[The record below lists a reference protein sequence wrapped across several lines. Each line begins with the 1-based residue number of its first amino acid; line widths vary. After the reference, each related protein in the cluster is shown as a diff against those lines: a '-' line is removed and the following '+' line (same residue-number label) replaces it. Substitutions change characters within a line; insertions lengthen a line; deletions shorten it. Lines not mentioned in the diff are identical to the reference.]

1 MHLFSWRSNV
11 FYLGIIILII
21 NSSAFASPLKIE
33 RFSNKEGFNQNT
45 ICAIERDQ
53 YGFLWIGTPNGLI
66 KYDGYEFKSFVSSP
80 STGAN
85 IAHNYINCLFK
96 DKKGL
101 LWIGTRAGLN
111 VYIPWLEK
119 FLTVPLTK
127 KHEILHVGEGSDGR
141 IWICGVKE
149 LYNCKTE
156 INGTNISFKSSQD
169 LLQGKHHEYGNIFEF
184 CFSNDSTIL
193 LSTATS
199 LVQVDL
205 NQGKGNTVPGGLTVR
220 KKEPFADTPV
230 YATFKDNNIYWVA
243 ASDGLHKTVEVGQ
256 NMHII
261 KTFNHLGTPL
271 KQGAPLNVLSIY
283 RDMGGA
289 IWIGTRNHGIGVYN
303 REKDEFVNYTH
314 DPKNNLSLSSPMVN
328 CFFQDRFNIM
338 WIGTAQGGLNKF
350 DLQQKN
356 FNNYANNPYEKTSLS
371 GNLVT
376 SILEDSRGYLWV
388 SSYNMTLS
396 RSVKSVYEYNEEP
409 IAFERVQDKAIL
421 NEEGVILKIYED
433 KKGFIWFG
441 TTSSIIVFNPLDNSY
456 SKLDISNCHS
466 ADLLHWRVIEQIDD
480 HRMLFGG
487 RVLLVVENPWEK
499 IGEGSVINT
508 STQAFFDM
516 DGIACKTIVNDSK
529 NRFWLGTTGGI
540 FKCRI
545 DSGKVLI
552 DKCLNTQSGDGLH
565 LSSNSVF
572 SLYKDQNA
580 NIWAGTFGGGLNKLI
595 LDAKD
600 NIMDI
605 KRFRKGGVLQDD
617 VIYGIIQQDDQHL
630 WLSTDMGLCRM
641 NIKTEEI
648 EVFDVYDGLPNN
660 NFRQGAYFKGE
671 SGNFYFGGLNGL
683 TVFKPDDIKLNKVLP
698 SAVITSLAINNSKVI
713 AGDKIHGRVLLPHAI
728 IETDKII
735 LGHTEQ
741 VITLDLAVQHSASPL
756 KNRLS
761 YKLEGFDS
769 EWIEVEAGKKAV
781 TYMNLPD
788 GEYLFKVKAANGDGL
803 WNEQSTNL
811 VITVL
816 PPWYKTWW
824 FYCILFIIIMA
835 LIAGVAIYIIQMVK
849 LKHNLEFEQK
859 DKQRMDAINQSKLLF
874 FTNIS
879 HEFRTPLTLIAA
891 PLERLIAKNTNRD
904 NDKYLTIIQNNT
916 NRLLQLVDQL
926 ITFRRVEQGH
936 LELNY
941 SKCSL
946 GKFIY
951 PITEAFENF
960 AMSKNINFF
969 YKVGSP
975 EESIVLDINKMERIL
990 FNLLS
995 NAFKFTSEL
1004 GSVSIEAEIMK
1015 GEKSKL
1021 LVVSVVD
1028 DGRGIPLEKIN
1039 KVFERFYQLE
1049 GRRENI
1055 GGTGIGLAL
1064 CKSLAEIMEGDI
1076 SVESEAH
1083 VRTCFRVS
1091 VPCDK
1096 IQEVKESNDVI
1107 TSSIQDWIPAHVPSK
1122 PDEQEFDTGIPKS
1135 GAKIIIVEDEP
1146 EVRSFLQDALSEKYI
1161 ITMAENG
1168 LEGYEKIKEK
1178 VPDLVISDVLMPKMN
1193 GFELCQKIKNDASL
1207 CHVPVILLTALGDKD
1222 NEIKG
1227 VELGA
1232 DDYISKPFSLRLLQ
1246 VKVEK
1251 LIENNARLKNYFS
1264 QNSML
1269 PDSSI
1274 DISIRDKEFLNNI
1287 ISSIEKNL
1295 SNSHFGVEELSK
1307 EIGLSTSQF
1316 YRRLKQL
1323 TGQIPN
1329 AYLRNFRLQRAAKM
1343 MRENTGTN
1351 IAEIMY
1357 EVGFESSSY
1366 FSTAFKKLLGCTPTE
1381 YQRKYF
1387 V

>member
-1 MHLFSWRSNV
+1 
-11 FYLGIIILII
+11 
-21 NSSAFASPLKIE
+21 
-33 RFSNKEGFNQNT
+33 
-45 ICAIERDQ
+45 
-53 YGFLWIGTPNGLI
+53 
-66 KYDGYEFKSFVSSP
+66 
-80 STGAN
+80 
-85 IAHNYINCLFK
+85 
-96 DKKGL
+96 
-101 LWIGTRAGLN
+101 
-111 VYIPWLEK
+111 
-119 FLTVPLTK
+119 
-127 KHEILHVGEGSDGR
+127 
-141 IWICGVKE
+141 
-149 LYNCKTE
+149 
-156 INGTNISFKSSQD
+156 
-169 LLQGKHHEYGNIFEF
+169 
-184 CFSNDSTIL
+184 
-193 LSTATS
+193 
-199 LVQVDL
+199 
-205 NQGKGNTVPGGLTVR
+205 
-220 KKEPFADTPV
+220 
-230 YATFKDNNIYWVA
+230 
-243 ASDGLHKTVEVGQ
+243 
-256 NMHII
+256 
-261 KTFNHLGTPL
+261 
-271 KQGAPLNVLSIY
+271 
-283 RDMGGA
+283 
-289 IWIGTRNHGIGVYN
+289 
-303 REKDEFVNYTH
+303 
-314 DPKNNLSLSSPMVN
+314 
-328 CFFQDRFNIM
+328 
-338 WIGTAQGGLNKF
+338 
-350 DLQQKN
+350 
-356 FNNYANNPYEKTSLS
+356 
-371 GNLVT
+371 
-376 SILEDSRGYLWV
+376 
-388 SSYNMTLS
+388 
-396 RSVKSVYEYNEEP
+396 
-409 IAFERVQDKAIL
+409 
-421 NEEGVILKIYED
+421 
-433 KKGFIWFG
+433 
-441 TTSSIIVFNPLDNSY
+441 
-456 SKLDISNCHS
+456 
-466 ADLLHWRVIEQIDD
+466 
-480 HRMLFGG
+480 
-487 RVLLVVENPWEK
+487 
-499 IGEGSVINT
+499 
-508 STQAFFDM
+508 
-516 DGIACKTIVNDSK
+516 
-529 NRFWLGTTGGI
+529 
-540 FKCRI
+540 
-545 DSGKVLI
+545 
-552 DKCLNTQSGDGLH
+552 
-565 LSSNSVF
+565 
-572 SLYKDQNA
+572 
-580 NIWAGTFGGGLNKLI
+580 
-595 LDAKD
+595 
-600 NIMDI
+600 
-605 KRFRKGGVLQDD
+605 
-617 VIYGIIQQDDQHL
+617 
-630 WLSTDMGLCRM
+630 
-641 NIKTEEI
+641 
-648 EVFDVYDGLPNN
+648 
-660 NFRQGAYFKGE
+660 
-671 SGNFYFGGLNGL
+671 
-683 TVFKPDDIKLNKVLP
+683 
-698 SAVITSLAINNSKVI
+698 
-713 AGDKIHGRVLLPHAI
+713 
-728 IETDKII
+728 
-735 LGHTEQ
+735 
-741 VITLDLAVQHSASPL
+741 
-756 KNRLS
+756 
-761 YKLEGFDS
+761 
-769 EWIEVEAGKKAV
+769 
-781 TYMNLPD
+781 
-788 GEYLFKVKAANGDGL
+788 
-803 WNEQSTNL
+803 
-811 VITVL
+811 
-816 PPWYKTWW
+816 
-824 FYCILFIIIMA
+824 
-835 LIAGVAIYIIQMVK
+835 
-849 LKHNLEFEQK
+849 
-859 DKQRMDAINQSKLLF
+859 
-874 FTNIS
+874 
-879 HEFRTPLTLIAA
+879 
-891 PLERLIAKNTNRD
+891 
-904 NDKYLTIIQNNT
+904 
-916 NRLLQLVDQL
+916 
-926 ITFRRVEQGH
+926 
-936 LELNY
+936 
-941 SKCSL
+941 
-946 GKFIY
+946 
-951 PITEAFENF
+951 
-960 AMSKNINFF
+960 
-969 YKVGSP
+969 
-975 EESIVLDINKMERIL
+975 MERIL